1 MRTIPSRKSSAK
13 GSSLIEVMIAMGV
26 LAVAVPLVLG
36 TMVQTGGSNLSAQ
49 AETRSSWIV
58 QSCFEELQYAM
69 RGESQYIEPLKPG
82 EDFGNNSPLALGFG
96 IEGSVLGKVSGGS
109 YDRGVTNLSNKPVRY
124 IAVMSGEKE
133 KNEAGEE
140 TKGLKV
146 KITLEY
152 PAGAPAAKR
161 QKIDFHT
168 RIP

>member
-1 MRTIPSRKSSAK
+1 MKTNPSRKSPSR

-69 RGESQYIEPLKPG
+69 RGQSQYLDPLKPG
-82 EDFGNNSPLALGFG
+82 ENFGTDTPLALGFSA
-96 IEGSVLGKVSGGS
+96 EGGVLGKVNGISYSGGIT
-109 YDRGVTNLSNKPVRY
+109 DLERKPVRY
-124 IAVMSGEKE
+124 IAVMSGERK

-140 TKGLKV
+140 TKGLEV

-152 PAGAPAAKR
+152 PAGAPSTKR